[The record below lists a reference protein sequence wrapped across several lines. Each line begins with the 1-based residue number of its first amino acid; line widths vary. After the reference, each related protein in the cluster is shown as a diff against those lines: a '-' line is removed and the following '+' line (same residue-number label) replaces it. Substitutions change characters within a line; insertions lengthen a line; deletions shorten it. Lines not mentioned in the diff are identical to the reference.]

1 MFKETTISSKTVF
14 SGKVINLRVDEVET
28 INKNIATRE
37 IVEHN
42 GGVGIVA
49 FDGDKILLVKQ
60 YRRPFDEAVL
70 EIPAGKLEK
79 GEEPLACAFRELE
92 EETGYKTTDLDLMTV
107 IYPTPG
113 FCTEKLHI
121 YFTNKLIKSKT
132 NFDED
137 EYLEL
142 YRYTL
147 DEAVNMIK
155 NGEIKDAKTI
165 VGILMAKELIKNS

>member
-92 EETGYKTTDLDLMTV
+92 EETGYKTTVLDLMTV

>member
-1 MFKETTISSKTVF
+1 MFKETTVSSKTVF
-14 SGKVINLRVDEVET
+14 NGKVINLRIDEVET

-49 FDGDKILLVKQ
+49 IDGDKILLVKQ

-79 GEEPLACAFRELE
+79 GEEPLSCAYRELE
-92 EETGYKTTDLDLMTV
+92 EETGYKTTDLKLMTV

-121 YFTNKLIKSKT
+121 YFTDRLIESKT

-147 DEAVNMIK
+147 SEAVNMIK
-155 NGEIKDAKTI
+155 SGQIKDAKTI
-165 VGILMAKELIKNS
+165 IGILMAKEFIKNN

>member
-1 MFKETTISSKTVF
+1 MFKEKTITSKTIF
-14 SGKVINLRVDEVET
+14 SGKVINLRIDEVET
-28 INKNIATRE
+28 VNNNVATRE

-49 FDGDKILLVKQ
+49 LDGDKILLVKQ

-79 GEEPLACAFRELE
+79 GEEPLSCAFRELE
-92 EETGYKTTDLDLMTV
+92 EETGYKTNELKLITV

-113 FCTEKLHI
+113 FCTEKLYI
-121 YFTNKLIKSKT
+121 YFTDKLIKSKT

-142 YRYTL
+142 YRYSLT
-147 DEAVNMIK
+147 EAIDMIK
-155 NGEIKDAKTI
+155 NAEIKDAKTI
-165 VGILMAKELIKNS
+165 IGILMVNDLIKNN